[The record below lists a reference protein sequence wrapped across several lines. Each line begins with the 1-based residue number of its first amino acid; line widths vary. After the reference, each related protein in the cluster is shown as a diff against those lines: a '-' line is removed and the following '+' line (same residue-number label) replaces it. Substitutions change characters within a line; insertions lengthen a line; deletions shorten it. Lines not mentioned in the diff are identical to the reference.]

1 MSTSVEIPPRLVR
14 TVYRKASERNQSFE
28 EREDWDNSA
37 RTWGVDPEDRHAIGL
52 LGEMAFAIYA
62 DLEIDTEL
70 VRWSDGG
77 VDFEVSID
85 GIERTVDVKTSRKEP
100 YALPVK
106 EWRVDSEYYV
116 LAHLEGALEAPLED
130 VTVNLVGTAT
140 KEMVLDAERK
150 KSNFDHYNYEVP
162 VSSLNPIP
170 DSASIISE

>member
-70 VRWSDGG
+70 VWWSDGG
-77 VDFEVSID
+77 VDFEVSIND
-85 GIERTVDVKTSRKEP
+85 VDRTVDVKTSRKEP

-106 EWRVDSEYYV
+106 EWRVDSEYYI
-116 LAHLEGALEAPLED
+116 LAHLEGTLED
-130 VTVNLVGTAT
+130 TLEEVTVNLIGTAT
-140 KEMVLDAERK
+140 KEMVLDADRK

-170 DSASIISE
+170 DSESIVG

>member
-1 MSTSVEIPPRLVR
+1 MTTAVEIPPRLVR

-28 EREDWDNSA
+28 KREDWDNYA
-37 RTWGVDPEDRHAIGL
+37 RTWGVDPEDRHVIGL

-62 DLEIDTEL
+62 DLQIDTEL

-85 GIERTVDVKTSRKEP
+85 GIKRTVDVKTSRKEP

-116 LAHLEGALEAPLED
+116 LAHLEGALEDTLED
-130 VTVNLVGTAT
+130 VTVNLIGTAT
-140 KEMVLDAERK
+140 EEMVLDADRK

-170 DSASIISE
+170 DSASIVSE

>member
-1 MSTSVEIPPRLVR
+1 ME
-14 TVYRKASERNQSFE
+14 
-28 EREDWDNSA
+28 
-37 RTWGVDPEDRHAIGL
+37 PEDRHVIGL
-52 LGEMAFAIYA
+52 MGEMAFAIYA
-62 DLEIDTEL
+62 DLEIDAEIM
-70 VRWSDGG
+70 RWSDGG
-77 VDFEVSID
+77 VDFDVSID

-116 LAHLEGALEAPLED
+116 LAHLEGALEPSLED
-130 VTVNLVGTAT
+130 VMVNLVGTAT

-170 DSASIISE
+170 DPESIFGM

>member
-1 MSTSVEIPPRLVR
+1 MSTSVEVPPRLVR

-37 RTWGVDPEDRHAIGL
+37 RKWGVDPEDRHVIGL

-70 VRWSDGG
+70 VGWSDGG
-77 VDFEVSID
+77 VDFEVVIE
-85 GIERTVDVKTSRKEP
+85 GVERTVDVKTSRKDP

-106 EWRVDSEYYV
+106 EWRVESGYYV
-116 LAHLEGALEAPLED
+116 LAHLESALEDMSEG

-140 KEMVLDAERK
+140 EEMILDADRK
-150 KSNFDHYNYEVP
+150 ETKFGHYNYEVP

-170 DSASIISE
+170 DRESIVS

>member
-1 MSTSVEIPPRLVR
+1 M
-14 TVYRKASERNQSFE
+14 ASDRNQSFE
-28 EREDWDNSA
+28 ERDDWDNQA
-37 RTWGVDPEDRHAIGL
+37 RKWGVEPEDRHVIGL
-52 LGEMAFAIYA
+52 MGEMAFAIYA
-62 DLEIDTEL
+62 DLEIDAEIM
-70 VRWSDGG
+70 RWSDGG
-77 VDFEVSID
+77 VDFDVSID

-116 LAHLEGALEAPLED
+116 LAHLEGALEPSLED
-130 VTVNLVGTAT
+130 VMVNLVGTAT

-170 DSASIISE
+170 DPESIFGM